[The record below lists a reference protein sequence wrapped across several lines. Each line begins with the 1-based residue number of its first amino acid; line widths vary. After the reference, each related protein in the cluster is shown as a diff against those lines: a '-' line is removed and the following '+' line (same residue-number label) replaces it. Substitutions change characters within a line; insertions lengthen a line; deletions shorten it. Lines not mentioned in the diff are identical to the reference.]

1 MHMQMIVLLWRCQ
14 EDCMPPKALDALP
27 LRGSCS
33 CGIFSIKW
41 QGREKGGSCKLEL

>member
-1 MHMQMIVLLWRCQ
+1 MHMQMIVLLY
-14 EDCMPPKALDALP
+14 CMTPKALDALP